1 MLVILKFLFSLVL
14 NQKNRMK
21 AVCVD
26 SPVSW
31 QYTDN
36 FGGIQ
41 FSHLFRFFLIILN
54 LDDKLASNRAFF
66 FNYKLL
72 FFTARQFK
80 LMMEPLCDNLR
91 RVNIAEVPTQV
102 EGREEPRQAEEV
114 SSSNIQGEVI
124 LKLMRHV
131 YIKWF

>member
-1 MLVILKFLFSLVL
+1 MI
-14 NQKNRMK
+14 NWRR
-21 AVCVD
+21 
-26 SPVSW
+26 
-31 QYTDN
+31 TE
-36 FGGIQ
+36 
-41 FSHLFRFFLIILN
+41 H
-54 LDDKLASNRAFF
+54 FF

-91 RVNIAEVPTQV
+91 RVNIAEVSTQV

-124 LKLMRHV
+124 LNLMRHV